1 MLIKAETNVPETS
14 AIFKSLLEKP
24 EKIFEL
30 MRFDF
35 KAIAERT
42 LCELLKVELS
52 HHLGRSEY
60 ERTGSKS
67 NHRNGYYDK
76 KYTPKNI
83 GELNLRIPRDR
94 NGTFS
99 SELVSKYNSYEKA
112 IEKDV
117 SLMFLSGMST
127 RSIELISPEIF
138 GRKIS
143 HGEVSQINNELLTG
157 LENWR
162 TRDLSNFKIKYMY
175 IDGVNFHMRQGHS
188 IDIIPMLVVIGVTTD
203 NQKTFLTIQKGDK
216 ESATTWREVFKDL
229 KGRGLDPSTVEL
241 GIMDGLSG
249 LMAVFREEFVN
260 AKIQRCQVHVARN
273 VLCKVPKKS
282 KQAVIDHLRDIFYA
296 GTKSKALDN
305 FEKFSLKYQQEIPS
319 AVSCLSKVIED
330 CLTFYSFPQE
340 HWISI
345 RTTNLIERA
354 NKEFKRRTKSME
366 ILAGENSAHRLLCFI
381 ALKMELKWKSSPLGR
396 RYVLPNLP
404 NFTQLN

>member
-1 MLIKAETNVPETS
+1 MLIKAETNVPETRE
-14 AIFKSLLEKP
+14 IFKSILERP
-24 EKIFEL
+24 EKVFEL

-35 KAIAERT
+35 REIAERT

-60 ERTGSKS
+60 ERTGTKS
-67 NHRNGYYDK
+67 NHRNGYYGK

-83 GELNLRIPRDR
+83 GELNLKIPRDR

-127 RSIELISPEIF
+127 RSIELISPQIF

-157 LENWR
+157 LETWR
-162 TRDLSNFKIKYMY
+162 TRDLSALKIKYMY

-229 KGRGLDPSTVEL
+229 KSRGLDPKTVEL

-249 LMAVFREEFVN
+249 LMTVFKEEFSH
-260 AKIQRCQVHVARN
+260 AKVQRCQVHVARN
-273 VLCKVPKKS
+273 VLCKVPRKS
-282 KQAVIDHLRDIFYA
+282 KQEVADPLRDIF
-296 GTKSKALDN
+296 N
-305 FEKFSLKYQQEIPS
+305 
-319 AVSCLSKVIED
+319 
-330 CLTFYSFPQE
+330 
-340 HWISI
+340 
-345 RTTNLIERA
+345 
-354 NKEFKRRTKSME
+354 
-366 ILAGENSAHRLLCFI
+366 
-381 ALKMELKWKSSPLGR
+381 
-396 RYVLPNLP
+396 
-404 NFTQLN
+404 